1 MRSSA
6 KKITEKTEKKNERN
20 AFQFTFESSYKVELS
35 RCDVCLDAGKRPKRR
50 KFYPLISDFGTGKMM
65 RPFEEMMNLVQFFF
79 SQGVNLVPCHRGRR
93 MPRIRVD

>member
-20 AFQFTFESSYKVELS
+20 AFHFTFESNCKVELS
-35 RCDVCLDAGKRPKRR
+35 RRGVCLDAGKRPKRR
-50 KFYPLISDFGTGKMM
+50 QFYPLFSDFGTGKMM

-79 SQGVNLVPCHRGRR
+79 FSPGCEPCTLSQRKKDAKN
-93 MPRIRVD
+93 